1 MEKVPGLLQALVCWE
16 ENSATFNKEIFLH
29 NANETYVRKKNIS
42 KEVIDVNFQVA

>member
-29 NANETYVRKKNIS
+29 NANETYVRNKNIS
-42 KEVIDVNFQVA
+42 NDVNDVKFQVE